1 MSEDVEVPRLEGGP
15 VLDGAGADVQVLQGT
30 QTQALHLPAAAAAV
44 GRHRRLQVRA
54 VRYRTPAEERQA
66 QLGRVLVFVGEE
78 DVVGVAVV
86 LGQVEGVEDV
96 VAVVRCCWLE
106 VNRSRL
112 PEHNT
117 TVNLYSI

>member
-66 QLGRVLVFVGEE
+66 QLGRVLVVVGEE
-78 DVVGVAVV
+78 DVVGVADV

-96 VAVVRCCWLE
+96 VAVPVVAAASTASPTPS
-106 VNRSRL
+106 VN
-112 PEHNT
+112 NF
-117 TVNLYSI
+117 